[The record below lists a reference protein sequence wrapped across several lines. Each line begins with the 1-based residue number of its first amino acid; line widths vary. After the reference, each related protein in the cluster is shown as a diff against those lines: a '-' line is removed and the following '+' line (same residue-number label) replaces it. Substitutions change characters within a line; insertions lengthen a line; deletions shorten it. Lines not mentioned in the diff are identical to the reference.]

1 MNQENTNILT
11 QAVSVVRFLKQQLIT
26 GRSGYELNGI
36 VCPTPQ
42 RINVN
47 VETGESSLSKE
58 YEYGVKTSFSIKD
71 VDLNALETVLE
82 TIRDYIDKGNNIDQ
96 FINNIQKEMDDKII
110 KDDII
115 QEELREFFELDDQEQ
130 V

>member
-1 MNQENTNILT
+1 
-11 QAVSVVRFLKQQLIT
+11 
-26 GRSGYELNGI
+26 
-36 VCPTPQ
+36 
-42 RINVN
+42 VN